1 MNYKVTGELGF
12 GTKSFGDTFDA
23 KEFTP
28 EEITLLLEGGHIEP
42 TKSTNTKE
50 ME

>member
-1 MNYKVTGELGF
+1 MNYKVINELGF
-12 GTKSFGDTFDA
+12 GVKSFGDIFDA

-42 TKSTNTKE
+42 TKSTNTKD

>member
-12 GTKSFGDTFDA
+12 GSKSFGDTFDA
-23 KEFTP
+23 KEFTS
-28 EEITLLLEGGHIEP
+28 EEITLLLEAGHIEP